1 MLPLCNCI
9 IVDIV
14 CVFFHL
20 FFVVHLLVSNC
31 SFFKKKISRFLFKYK
46 IKSKFNLWTSSN
58 RSRVTAFWK
67 TIHRLLYV
75 NTQQQFYI
83 KTIVWRE
90 KKKHTKEM
98 KTIFSPVFSAI
109 WNISI
114 ELQNMHIAF
123 MLFTKWIIPFDSKNV
138 TASIS
143 ML

>member
-1 MLPLCNCI
+1 M
-9 IVDIV
+9 VQQ
-14 CVFFHL
+14 
-20 FFVVHLLVSNC
+20 
-31 SFFKKKISRFLFKYK
+31 
-46 IKSKFNLWTSSN
+46 
-58 RSRVTAFWK
+58 K

-90 KKKHTKEM
+90 KKHTKEM
-98 KTIFSPVFSAI
+98 KTIFSLVFSAI

-114 ELQNMHIAF
+114 ELQNMHIAL
-123 MLFTKWIIPFDSKNV
+123 MLFTKWIIPFDSKNI